1 MLSDLF
7 SPLDNPMKYTHATQF
22 HTCGNLKSYS
32 SLCSQS
38 LENAEAVNETEV
50 PGKSWVFLVKRKE
63 IKVITTKWLSVEFQ
77 SEKQNK

>member
-1 MLSDLF
+1 MRYSF
-7 SPLDNPMKYTHATQF
+7 TQF
-22 HTCGNLKSYS
+22 HTCGNLEFYS

>member
-1 MLSDLF
+1 MRYSF
-7 SPLDNPMKYTHATQF
+7 TQF
-22 HTCGNLKSYS
+22 HTCGNLEFYS

-38 LENAEAVNETEV
+38 LENAEAVNKTEV
-50 PGKSWVFLVKRKE
+50 LRKSFFFFFVKRKE

>member
-1 MLSDLF
+1 MRYSF
-7 SPLDNPMKYTHATQF
+7 TQF
-22 HTCGNLKSYS
+22 HTCGNLEFYS

-38 LENAEAVNETEV
+38 LENAEAVNKTEV
-50 PGKSWVFLVKRKE
+50 LRKSFFFFVKRKE

>member
-1 MLSDLF
+1 MRYSF
-7 SPLDNPMKYTHATQF
+7 TQF
-22 HTCGNLKSYS
+22 HTCGNLEFYS

-38 LENAEAVNETEV
+38 LENAEAVNKTEV
-50 PGKSWVFLVKRKE
+50 PRKSGFCFFFFVKRKE